1 MERMKKKQEEQKE
14 ARAKKKKEKEAKMQ
28 RAKERREEE
37 ERRRKEELIKKQQ
50 KENKKPVASLKAIRS
65 GPKTKPEPASS
76 SEEPMS
82 VDSNSEKHRVG
93 PEATTMNAT
102 YIVTKPSSNMTE
114 LPMPNVKT
122 SEMPSSYV
130 RDSFPPT
137 EQPVESYQMTPR
149 NTDKSTANKTAD
161 DYGIDD
167 LSSGDE
173 TDDDEN
179 PRKKI
184 PAWAQK
190 SQVMARL
197 KTQYWEKT
205 PIAEIL
211 GSAYAD
217 ENRLVDFKELLGQQL
232 KHKPH
237 RLDRINQRRET
248 SVWNSPMRNP
258 APVLDRTLNLDQSCM
273 PFDKPTAL

>member
-1 MERMKKKQEEQKE
+1 
-14 ARAKKKKEKEAKMQ
+14 
-28 RAKERREEE
+28 
-37 ERRRKEELIKKQQ
+37 
-50 KENKKPVASLKAIRS
+50 
-65 GPKTKPEPASS
+65 
-76 SEEPMS
+76 
-82 VDSNSEKHRVG
+82 
-93 PEATTMNAT
+93 
-102 YIVTKPSSNMTE
+102 
-114 LPMPNVKT
+114 
-122 SEMPSSYV
+122 
-130 RDSFPPT
+130 
-137 EQPVESYQMTPR
+137 MTPR

-273 PFDKPTAL
+273 PFDKPTPL